1 MLEGGK
7 LIAEAQRFG
16 AQIDTVF
23 VEPEA
28 ARPADIA
35 LAESCRAGGARVIE
49 VREGVLSRVLDTVT
63 PQPIAATVARVD
75 RPISEIAA
83 PQLAVVLAGVSDP
96 GNAGTILRSAAA
108 AGADLAVITRQSV
121 DPYNPKTVRATAGAI
136 FQLPVVVDAVLEE
149 ALGHLKGLA
158 VKRWGTAA
166 EGGWDYTQAD
176 LSTPCA
182 ILLGNEAHG
191 IPDVVPGGL
200 DGILTI
206 PMAGPVES
214 LNVAV
219 AGSLLFFEAARQRRQ
234 RGQDRTTGQRRDRSH
249 KGAA

>member
-7 LIAEAQRFG
+7 IIAEAQRFG
-16 AQIDTVF
+16 ARIETVF
-23 VEPEA
+23 VETEG
-28 ARPADIA
+28 ARPDDLA
-35 LAESCRAGGARVIE
+35 LAESCRAGGALVIE

-75 RPISEIAA
+75 IPISEIAP

-96 GNAGTILRSAAA
+96 GNAGTLLRSAAA
-108 AGADLAVITRQSV
+108 AGADLAVITRRSV

-136 FQLPVVVDAVLEE
+136 FQLPVVVDAVLED
-149 ALGHLKGLA
+149 ALGHLKGLG

-166 EGGWDYTQAD
+166 EGGSDYTQAD

-191 IPDVVPGGL
+191 IPEVLPGGL

-219 AGSLLFFEAARQRRQ
+219 AGSLLCFEAARQRRRGGTTRQ
-234 RGQDRTTGQRRDRSH
+234 RGDRSH
-249 KGAA
+249 RGAA

>member
-1 MLEGGK
+1 VLEGGK
-7 LIAEAQRFG
+7 IIAEAQGSG
-16 AQIDTVF
+16 ARIETVF
-23 VEPEA
+23 IEPEA
-28 ARPADIA
+28 ARPDEIA
-35 LAESCRAGGARVIE
+35 LAESCRAAGARVIE
-49 VREGVLSRVLDTVT
+49 VREGVLSGVLDTVT

-75 RPISEIAA
+75 IPISEIAP

-96 GNAGTILRSAAA
+96 GNAGTLLRSAAA
-108 AGADLAVITRQSV
+108 AGADLAVITRGSV

-136 FQLPVVVDAVLEE
+136 FRLPVVVDAVLEE
-149 ALGHLKGLA
+149 ALRHLKTLG

-166 EGGWDYTQAD
+166 EGGSDYTQAE

-191 IPDVVPGGL
+191 IPEVVTGGL

-206 PMAGPVES
+206 PMPGPVES

-219 AGSLLFFEAARQRRQ
+219 AGSLLFFEAARQRR
-234 RGQDRTTGQRRDRSH
+234 RGDKTGQRRDRSH
-249 KGAA
+249 LGAA